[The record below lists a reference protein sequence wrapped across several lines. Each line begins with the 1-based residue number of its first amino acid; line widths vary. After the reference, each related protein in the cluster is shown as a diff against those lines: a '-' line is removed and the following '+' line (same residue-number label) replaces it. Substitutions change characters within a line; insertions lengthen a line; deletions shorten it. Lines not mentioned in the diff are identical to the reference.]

1 MITTGVKRTER
12 EGAAVAVTRWVLEV
26 GGMEDQAGLEEAQET
41 THVKIEKEEGIEIEI
56 GREGMMRGRGIR
68 VLDCGLLMITRCH
81 QLAIVTTEAGRN
93 HLVMTPCTGEKFV
106 PSKRYFLLRREGT
119 DAD

>member
-1 MITTGVKRTER
+1 MITTGAKRTER

-26 GGMEDQAGLEEAQET
+26 GGMEEAQET
-41 THVKIEKEEGIEIEI
+41 THVKIEEEEGIEIEI
-56 GREGMMRGRGIR
+56 GRGGMMRGRGFR

-81 QLAIVTTEAGRN
+81 QLAIMTTEAGRN
-93 HLVMTPCTGEKFV
+93 HLVMIPCTGEKFV

>member
-12 EGAAVAVTRWVLEV
+12 EGTAVAVTRWVLEV

-56 GREGMMRGRGIR
+56 RTGGMIRGRGIR

-93 HLVMTPCTGEKFV
+93 HLVMIPCTGEKFV
-106 PSKRYFLLRREGT
+106 PFKRYFLLRREGT
-119 DAD
+119 NAD